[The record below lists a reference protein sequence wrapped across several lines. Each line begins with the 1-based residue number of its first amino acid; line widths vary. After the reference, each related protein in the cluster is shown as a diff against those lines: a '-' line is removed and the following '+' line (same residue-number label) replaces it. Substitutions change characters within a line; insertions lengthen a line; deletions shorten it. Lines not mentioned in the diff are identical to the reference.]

1 MCRPP
6 ELKLNTSPRSVEH
19 NIIIQHIKPKYY
31 FFLHALTHF
40 YAFLPAQAPLL
51 CSYLCNYHFPF
62 LRSFRHQGVGLNVL
76 HLFQEW
82 IVDSCLNMPRG
93 SLSVRTERCDAI
105 RACNNNLDSLAG
117 SSFQS
122 LHMHICLLR
131 QSLHFQVE
139 LNSTSSHSFHRLIF
153 LVSYLLNCV
162 CFWQIFFHNNCNF
175 RSKDQLTIG

>member
-6 ELKLNTSPRSVEH
+6 ELKLNTSPQKRGAQYH
-19 NIIIQHIKPKYY
+19 NATYKTQIL
-31 FFLHALTHF
+31 FFLLAPTHF
-40 YAFLPAQAPLL
+40 YPFLPAQAPLL
-51 CSYLCNYHFPF
+51 CSYLCNYLFPF
-62 LRSFRHQGVGLNVL
+62 LRSFRPQGVGFNVL

-93 SLSVRTERCDAI
+93 SLSVRSKRCDAI

-131 QSLHFQVE
+131 HLH
-139 LNSTSSHSFHRLIF
+139 IF
-153 LVSYLLNCV
+153 SWN
-162 CFWQIFFHNNCNF
+162 
-175 RSKDQLTIG
+175 